1 MKKHLKQFD
10 SLSQS
15 NFITFNKWAVKII
28 LCLAFVVAFHSCV
41 VEDDNNPTDP
51 IDKFLGTWNVSDQPA
66 RINYT
71 VTIVKNPS
79 QSANVLLNNFADMG
93 ESANGL
99 VVGNTIV
106 IDNQDIGND
115 FQCNGTGTYKSANRL
130 EFEFI
135 LDDGIDQENRKAVF
149 TR

>member
-1 MKKHLKQFD
+1 M
-10 SLSQS
+10 
-15 NFITFNKWAVKII
+15 N
-28 LCLAFVVAFHSCV
+28 
-41 VEDDNNPTDP
+41 
-51 IDKFLGTWNVSDQPA
+51 DQPA

-71 VTIVKNPS
+71 VTIVRNPS

-93 ESANGL
+93 ESADGL

-106 IDNQDIGND
+106 IDKQNIGND
-115 FQCNGTGTYKSANRL
+115 FLCNGTGTYKTSQQL

-135 LDDGIDQENRKAVF
+135 LDDGIDQENRTAIF

>member
-1 MKKHLKQFD
+1 MKKHQKQFD
-10 SLSQS
+10 LLSQG
-15 NFITFNKWAVKII
+15 NFITSEKWAVKAI
-28 LCLAFVVAFHSCV
+28 LFLTFLLVFQACA

-51 IDKFLGTWNVSDQPA
+51 IDKFLGTWNVNDQPA

-71 VTIVKNPS
+71 VTIVRNPS

-93 ESANGL
+93 ESADGL

-106 IDNQDIGND
+106 IDKQNIGND
-115 FQCNGTGTYKSANRL
+115 FLCNGTGTYKTSQQL

-135 LDDGIDQENRKAVF
+135 LDDGIDQENRTAIF

>member
-1 MKKHLKQFD
+1 MRKNIKPYDLLLPC
-10 SLSQS
+10 SLSS
-15 NFITFNKWAVKII
+15 LIRTSFFLFIFIFI
-28 LCLAFVVAFHSCV
+28 HSCG
-41 VEDDNNPTDP
+41 VEGDTNQDDP
-51 IDKFLGTWNVSDQPA
+51 IDKFLGTWSVSDQPA

-115 FQCNGTGTYKSANRL
+115 FLCNGTGTSKSANRL
-130 EFEFI
+130 EFIFV

>member
-1 MKKHLKQFD
+1 MKKHQKKFD
-10 SLSQS
+10 LLSQS
-15 NFITFNKWAVKII
+15 NFITLKKWAVKAI
-28 LCLAFVVAFHSCV
+28 LFLAFLLVFQACA
-41 VEDDNNPTDP
+41 VEDDNNPADP
-51 IDKFLGTWNVSDQPA
+51 IDKFLGTWNVNDQPG

-71 VTIVKNPS
+71 VTIVRNPS
-79 QSANVLLNNFADMG
+79 QSVNVLLNNFADMG

-106 IDNQDIGND
+106 IDKQNIGND
-115 FQCNGTGTYKSANRL
+115 FLCNGTGTYKTSQQL

-135 LDDGIDQENRKAVF
+135 LDDGIDQENRTAIF

>member
-1 MKKHLKQFD
+1 MKKHQKQFD
-10 SLSQS
+10 LLFQS
-15 NFITFNKWAVKII
+15 NFINLVKWAVKTTLFIAI
-28 LCLAFVVAFHSCV
+28 LLVFQACT
-41 VEDDNNPTDP
+41 VEGENNPANP

-71 VTIVKNPS
+71 VTIAKNPS
-79 QSANVLLNNFADMG
+79 QSTNVLLNNFADMG

-106 IDNQDIGND
+106 IDKQDVGND
-115 FQCNGTGTYKSANRL
+115 FLCNGTGTYKTSNRL

-135 LDDGIDQENRKAVF
+135 LDDGIDQENRTAIF
-149 TR
+149 TK